1 MTACPLRPVVSNLRA
16 GVLGRI
22 YICPV
27 IQNSCRLAWLY
38 QLKKTLHLLFFDP
51 SQPCQAPD
59 GETGCNAFSLLHPAF
74 PSRVAPYGW
83 TYVNPVLDNQQI
95 IENEALQWLPIHK
108 TAWRQEDSFLVL
120 YNILQTNPLLKFTEN
135 FNFVDQ
141 TIVYKFTKKLQKNF
155 TLLSEKQ

>member
-1 MTACPLRPVVSNLRA
+1 MYCFSTRHNH
-16 GVLGRI
+16 GRE
-22 YICPV
+22 
-27 IQNSCRLAWLY
+27 
-38 QLKKTLHLLFFDP
+38 
-51 SQPCQAPD
+51 PD
-59 GETGCNAFSLLHPAF
+59 GETGCNAFSLLHLAF
-74 PSRVAPYGW
+74 PSRVALYGW
-83 TYVNPVLDNQQI
+83 TYVNPALDNEQI
-95 IENEALQWLPIHK
+95 VENQSLQWLPIHK